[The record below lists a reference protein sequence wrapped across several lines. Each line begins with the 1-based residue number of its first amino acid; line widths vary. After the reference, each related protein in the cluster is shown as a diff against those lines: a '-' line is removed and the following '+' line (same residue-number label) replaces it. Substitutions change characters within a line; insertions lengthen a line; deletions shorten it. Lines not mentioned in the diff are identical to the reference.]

1 MGWMIGFILA
11 SVLLEKTSTF
21 PFSWENQTFYDCRA
35 ELSDQW
41 AKIYMASNFIITFA
55 IPLIIQ
61 VFVYVSIGSQ
71 LLKEKQLSLRK
82 SIQQSDTRKVSL
94 YQQKFIHTVKLVHID
109 HYLNSQFLLTQNIFV
124 ILC

>member
-1 MGWMIGFILA
+1 MIGFILA

-41 AKIYMASNFIITFA
+41 AKIYMTSNFIITFA

-71 LLKEKQLSLRK
+71 LLKEKQLNLRK

-94 YQQKFIHTVKLVHID
+94 YQQKFIHIIKLVSID
-109 HYLNSQFLLTQNIFV
+109 HLFIQSNLFTLIIYSYSQT
-124 ILC
+124 C